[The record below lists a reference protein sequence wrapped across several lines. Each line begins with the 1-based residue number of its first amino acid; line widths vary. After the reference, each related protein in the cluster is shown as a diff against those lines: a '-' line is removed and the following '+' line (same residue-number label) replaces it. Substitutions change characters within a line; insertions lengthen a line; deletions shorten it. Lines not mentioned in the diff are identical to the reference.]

1 MENNGIPSLSTIVD
15 GETGHP
21 VLLVHDLNASL
32 NDWEALI
39 PMLVDAGYVTYACDL
54 FGHGH
59 SPHLPDPGQY
69 HAQLHLAALR
79 RWVDDLK
86 LVRAPI
92 LIGHG
97 FGAYLCLRYTLGHPY
112 RVFKLVLINPL
123 LTPEQIAP
131 VARALGSNPALR
143 KLAGL
148 LAPDW
153 TRRRMLGLRPG
164 TRAKLAQRVL
174 ADAKNGSAYNQ
185 RILAGIA
192 DLTPEF
198 DDLPTRSLFL
208 LGLDD
213 PLLDMAMIQERV
225 EDRLDFTCLPFAGL
239 GHRPHLE
246 APDET
251 NKLIVNFLLG
261 I

>member
-1 MENNGIPSLSTIVD
+1 LENNGLPFLSTIVD

-21 VLLVHDLNASL
+21 ALLIHDLNASL

-39 PMLVDAGYVTYACDL
+39 PALVDAGYVTYACDL

-59 SPHLPDPGQY
+59 SPHPPDPGQY

-131 VARALGSNPALR
+131 VVRALGRHAWLE
-143 KLAGL
+143 KLAML
-148 LAPDW
+148 LAPNW
-153 TRRRMLGLRPG
+153 TERKMLGIHPGCRPE
-164 TRAKLAQRVL
+164 LVQRIM
-174 ADAKNGSAYNQ
+174 ADAKRGSPYNQ
-185 RILAGIA
+185 RILTGIA
-192 DLTPEF
+192 DLNAEL
-198 DDLPTRSLFL
+198 DSLPTRSLFI

-213 PLLDMAMIQERV
+213 PLLDMDTIRERV
-225 EDRLDFTCLPFAGL
+225 EDHIDFTCLSMPGL
-239 GHRPHLE
+239 GHRPQLE

>member
-1 MENNGIPSLSTIVD
+1 VENKGIPSLSTIIN

-21 VLLVHDLNASL
+21 ALLVHDLNASL

-39 PMLVDAGYVTYACDL
+39 PDLVDAGYVTYACDL

-59 SPHLPDPGQY
+59 SPYPSDPQQY
-69 HAQLHLAALR
+69 HAQLHLTAVR
-79 RWVDDLK
+79 RWIDELN

-97 FGAYLCLRYTLGHPY
+97 FGAYLCLRYALGHPY

-123 LTPEQIAP
+123 LSPEQISPFVRGLNRYAW
-131 VARALGSNPALR
+131 LR
-143 KLAGL
+143 KVTGL

-153 TRRRMLGLRPG
+153 TRRHLLGIHAGCQADLV
-164 TRAKLAQRVL
+164 QRVL
-174 ADAKNGSAYNQ
+174 AEARQASPNNQ
-185 RILAGIA
+185 RILSGIS
-192 DLTPEF
+192 DLTTGLG
-198 DDLPTRSLFL
+198 DLPTRSLYL
-208 LGLDD
+208 LGQDD
-213 PLLDMAMIQERV
+213 PLLDMDMIRELV
-225 EDRLDFTCLPFAGL
+225 EDHQDVTCICLPGL

-246 APDET
+246 APRET